1 MTRRLN
7 LSLAACA
14 VFILSSAAEERRALS
29 DLGAATLLNALE
41 RGDSPVEMR
50 LCAVNGDC
58 PAMTALRRAAP
69 DVATLYVVYRGHVRS
84 GFVDERQLI
93 SVAMQSP
100 ESRVDDALI

>member
-1 MTRRLN
+1 M
-7 LSLAACA
+7 
-14 VFILSSAAEERRALS
+14 
-29 DLGAATLLNALE
+29 
-41 RGDSPVEMR
+41 EMR

-69 DVATLYVVYRGHVRS
+69 DVATLYVVYRDHVRC

-93 SVAMQSP
+93 SAAMQSP